1 MLRNI
6 HLISHGNFHCNL
18 FEYFIFNLLLSAV
31 QLRLIFGYYKLV
43 ANSRSRPHW
52 PWYFSIHSPS
62 HPHSHPSPFSNRKN
76 RFVQN
81 ILDMAKS
88 SIRNEKLVEMALLF
102 LWGEVCGEAMPEDL
116 LNVAHKPV
124 SILLFCFV
132 CLFVSLSLSLTGES
146 RQCYDDM

>member
-1 MLRNI
+1 M
-6 HLISHGNFHCNL
+6 SFT
-18 FEYFIFNLLLSAV
+18 IF
-31 QLRLIFGYYKLV
+31 Y
-43 ANSRSRPHW
+43 
-52 PWYFSIHSPS
+52 
-62 HPHSHPSPFSNRKN
+62 

-124 SILLFCFV
+124 SIPICLLIHSRFSLISFQSQA
-132 CLFVSLSLSLTGES
+132 LLRYVSTGE
-146 RQCYDDM
+146 